1 MSGIRTVMVTM
12 PVMLSDLVKRL
23 APGRV
28 ELEVVAQLGTRH
40 ALALRLQQLRPDL
53 VLIGLRRTESDLLIT
68 TLLALLP
75 KAKFI
80 VFSHDARTV
89 IGYELRL
96 TKTGL
101 SDLSPDAFFDF
112 IRQG

>member
-1 MSGIRTVMVTM
+1 MVTM
-12 PVMLSDLVKRL
+12 PVTLSDLVKRL

-28 ELEVVAQLGTRH
+28 ELEVVAELSKRR
-40 ALALRLQQLRPDL
+40 ALARRLQPFRPDL
-53 VLIGLRRTESDLLIT
+53 VVMGSRRSESDAMIT

-75 KAKFI
+75 KSKFI

-89 IGYELRL
+89 IGYELQL

-101 SDLSPDAFFDF
+101 SDLSPDTFFDF
-112 IRQG
+112 IRPG